1 MFAGNVL
8 KQPAYKNVDFR
19 VVGDLTNTDI
29 VMTRTFWIGVY
40 PGLTNQM
47 LDYVVDSIKDFV
59 TGKAN

>member
-1 MFAGNVL
+1 
-8 KQPAYKNVDFR
+8 
-19 VVGDLTNTDI
+19 
-29 VMTRTFWIGVY
+29 MTRTFWIGVY